1 MRAERF
7 YKKMSRP
14 EKGSSQK
21 KKPGWVKALGIL
33 ALLIGV
39 AIFLVTILFVSQ
51 LLEARS
57 SEKRQQEVKLQPQE
71 KIDWSGSLISPLHR
85 IPLQDEFNQKII
97 PAASDSLPF
106 SARYSCEPCHS
117 YETISQ
123 GTHFNFKQRP
133 PVDRRTEPWF
143 LVDEKT
149 GVQLPVS
156 FQNYPG
162 LWSTEKLG
170 MSDWQFMVFF
180 GRNLNG
186 GGPGEPGED
195 AETLDSRWNVSGK
208 LEINCLGCHNS
219 SPLQDHSEW
228 VVQVM
233 RENFRW
239 AATAASGLGEVIGM
253 ASRLPPTWSIIDGPN
268 PDNHEWAIVPQV
280 KYNQNLFDNNNNAVL
295 DLTQPLDSRCLA
307 CHSVSPRKARSKAEI
322 DRDVHLIAGL
332 RCVDCHRNDLS
343 HEMIRGFE
351 GEKLSRSKLQAEDF
365 TCASCHLGEKP
376 EKGGFGFSG
385 KLGAPRPAHKGIP
398 KVHFERLSCTTCHSG
413 LLPEK
418 EPQKIYTS
426 RANRLGIFGK
436 AIWTS
441 EYPVIEEPVFVRE
454 KDKKIYPERMMWP
467 AFWAEKKGQ
476 ELIPIDSQEVL
487 RVCPE
492 VFNLKKSVAN
502 LLNCLLPLADE
513 GYYPAVI
520 ISEFLFEPNVDGS
533 LDVRLLENNSLSGNE
548 DQKKF
553 ILVQIKEDQVK
564 LLLPIFDP
572 EEAPPGVEDEI
583 LLVLQSLKPLSENL
597 QPIFLT
603 GKYAYKIT
611 KGYLEKIEKSGE
623 PVPEPEI
630 GWLEAEEFR
639 PLLSEFQVQNL
650 AVLGSGSEILTEDQL
665 RLVLKKFSEVYPE
678 REFAYISGGFV
689 FSLNQDQK
697 LQARQHPAASPV
709 SWPLA
714 HNVRPAQQA
723 LGKNGCG
730 DCHSTGSTVFF
741 GRVEASSPLKTYYKE
756 SKLQT
761 DFMKTGSLFQ
771 FLFGATFLVRPT
783 LKLVLAA
790 CLLII
795 GLLLLA
801 VIIRFAGKASGISDD
816 DSSSGPRR

>member
-1 MRAERF
+1 
-7 YKKMSRP
+7 MSRL

-21 KKPGWVKALGIL
+21 KRSGWARALEISALVIGAALFMRTTL
-33 ALLIGV
+33 AI
-39 AIFLVTILFVSQ
+39 SR

-57 SEKRQQEVKLQPQE
+57 SENPPQEIKLQPQE
-71 KIDWSGSLISPLHR
+71 KIDWSGSQISPLHR
-85 IPLQDEFNQKII
+85 IPLQDEFNQKIV
-97 PAASDSLPF
+97 PAAPDSLPF

-117 YETISQ
+117 YQAISK
-123 GTHFNFKQRP
+123 GTHFNFKRQP
-133 PVDRRTEPWF
+133 AVDRRSEPWF

-162 LWSTEKLG
+162 FWSPEKLG
-170 MSDWQFMVFF
+170 MSDWQFVVLF
-180 GRNLNG
+180 GRNLSG
-186 GGPGEPGED
+186 GGPGEPGENE
-195 AETLDSRWNVSGK
+195 ETPDSRWNVSGK

-253 ASRLPPTWSIIDGPN
+253 ASRLPPTWSIVDGPN

-280 KYNQNLFDNNNNAVL
+280 KYNQNLFDSKNNVVL
-295 DLTQPLDSRCLA
+295 DLPQPLNSRCLA
-307 CHSVSPRKARSKAEI
+307 CHSVSPRKAKSKAAM
-322 DRDVHLIAGL
+322 DSDVHLLAGL

-351 GEKLSRSKLQAEDF
+351 GEKLSQSQLLAKDF
-365 TCASCHLGEKP
+365 TCAGCHLGQKP
-376 EKGGFGFSG
+376 EKGGFGFAG
-385 KLGAPRPAHKGIP
+385 KLGAPRPGHKGIP
-398 KVHFERLSCTTCHSG
+398 KIHFERLSCTTCHSG
-413 LLPEK
+413 LLPKK
-418 EPQKIYTS
+418 EPQEIYTS

-441 EYPVIEEPVFVRE
+441 EYPVIVEPVFVRE

-467 AFWAEKKGQ
+467 AFWAEKQGQ
-476 ELIPIDSQEVL
+476 ELIPVDSQKVL
-487 RVCPE
+487 EACPE
-492 VFNLKKSVAN
+492 VFNLKEDVAE
-502 LLNCLLPLADE
+502 LLNCLVPLADE
-513 GYYPAVI
+513 GFYPAVI

-533 LDVRLLENNSLSGNE
+533 LDVRLIKKSSLPGNE
-548 DQKKF
+548 GQEKF
-553 ILVQIKEDQVK
+553 VLVQIKEDQVK
-564 LLLPIFDP
+564 PLLPIFDP
-572 EEAPPGVEDEI
+572 EETLSGVEDEI
-583 LLVLQSLKPLSENL
+583 FLVLQSLKTLSVNL
-597 QPIFLT
+597 QPIFLV
-603 GKYAYKIT
+603 GRYAYNIT
-611 KGYLEKIEKSGE
+611 QGYLDKTEITAE
-623 PVPEPEI
+623 PLSEPRI
-630 GWLEAEEFR
+630 GWLEAEEFC

-650 AVLGSGSEILTEDQL
+650 AVLGSGSEILTEGQL
-665 RLVLKKFSEVYPE
+665 RLILRKISELWPE
-678 REFAYISGGFV
+678 RKFAYVSGGFV
-689 FSLNQDQK
+689 FSLNQDGK
-697 LQARQHPAASPV
+697 LQARPHPAASPV

-730 DCHSTGSTVFF
+730 DCHSSSSEVFF
-741 GRVEASSPLKTYYKE
+741 GRVEANSPLKTYYKE

-771 FLFGATFLVRPT
+771 FLFGVTFLVRPT

-790 CLLII
+790 CLLMI

-801 VIIRFAGKASGISDD
+801 VIIRFAGKVSRISGHGPSP
-816 DSSSGPRR
+816 GPRR